1 MHILRDALS
10 EAGVAA
16 PMTTTRIIGIGSPFG
31 DDAVGL
37 EVAAALTASPPPDCE
52 IIAADRPGVDLIQ
65 LLAGCD
71 SVILIDAI
79 CSGGKPGTLRE
90 FTFEELEW
98 SEARFVSSHDLALPT
113 AIQLA
118 RKLGHLPSS
127 GKVLAIE
134 IEAAPPPQLAP
145 LSAPARQAVARAVE
159 QVRAWVSE
167 SDHRGPGVAKT
178 VHFIRA

>member
-1 MHILRDALS
+1 
-10 EAGVAA
+10 
-16 PMTTTRIIGIGSPFG
+16 MTTTRIIGIGSPFG

-79 CSGGKPGTLRE
+79 CSGGKPGTLR
-90 FTFEELEW
+90 ELEW

-167 SDHRGPGVAKT
+167 SDLRGPGVAKN